1 MQKISLRTKLNNL
14 RKFDLKH
21 KRALDRLE
29 LKNVEDLFLYFPVR
43 YEDFSNITLI
53 KNLKINEKQTIRGM
67 IKSIKNKRTSKRWLI
82 LTEAK
87 VEDESGQL
95 KIVWFNQPYLEKFLR
110 VGTYVTLNGKVELN
124 YNSVSMNSPAFEKFK
139 FDSKGGQILPV
150 YSETNG
156 MSSKYLR
163 FILKP
168 LLKLSTKFEDFMPD
182 EIKNK
187 LSLIDLSEA
196 LRQIHFPDNLE
207 ILKKARLRLAFD
219 ELFLLQLNNL
229 LKKKK
234 WQEDK
239 AFKIKFDEKLIKK
252 FVASLPFKL
261 TKDQKIAAWEIFLDL
276 EKNKPMNRL
285 LEGDVGSG
293 KTVVAL
299 MAMYLIANSN
309 KQSILMAPTEI
320 LAKQHFETI
329 SKLLEGEKTVSRL
342 RKKKISIGLLTR
354 VDRKI
359 NNKDVSKK
367 ILLSKIKNGEI
378 DILIGTH
385 AVIQEDIKLKNLAL
399 TVIDEQHRFGVEQR
413 AKLKKINISLKN
425 SPHLLSMTATP
436 IPRTLALGLYGD
448 LDISILKEKPVGRK
462 KILTKLV
469 APYNR
474 DKAYEF
480 IREKINSGRQVFV
493 VCPRIKA
500 NSVVEISES
509 RLHENNNLW
518 DDVKAVEEEYEKLK
532 KEIFPEFF
540 IAMMH
545 GKLKKEDKEKILK
558 SFKVNKTKILVS
570 TSVIEVGI
578 DFPNATVMMIEGA
591 ERFGLA
597 QLHQFRGRVGR
608 SKIQSFCFLFSDSMS
623 QKSYDRLMALV
634 NCDDGFVLAEKDL
647 ELRGPGEVYGIR
659 QSGLPD
665 LKMASLMDVNLLKLA
680 KAEAE
685 KFLVKNDIKKF
696 PLLREKINIF
706 CQTTHFE

>member
-1 MQKISLRTKLNNL
+1 MRINIETKLNSL

-21 KRALDRLE
+21 KRALDRLG

-53 KNLKINEKQTIRGM
+53 KNLKVNEKQTIRGM

-87 VEDESGQL
+87 VTDESGEL

-110 VGTYVTLNGKVELN
+110 VGTYLTLNGKVELN
-124 YNSVSMNSPAFEKFK
+124 YNSVSMNSPAFEKFN

-168 LLKLSTKFEDFMPD
+168 LLKLSTKFEDFMPE
-182 EIKNK
+182 EIKKK
-187 LSLIDLSEA
+187 LILLDLSEA
-196 LRQIHFPDNLE
+196 LRQVHFPDNLE

-234 WQEDK
+234 WQESK
-239 AFKIKFDEKLIKK
+239 AFIIKFDEKLIKK
-252 FVASLPFKL
+252 FVASLPFQL

-299 MAMYLIANSN
+299 MAMYLIANFK

-320 LAKQHFETI
+320 LAKQHFDTI
-329 SKLLEGEKTVSRL
+329 SRILTNAL
-342 RKKKISIGLLTR
+342 RPQIIQIRIGLLTR

-359 NNKDVSKK
+359 NNKNVSKSVLVNK
-367 ILLSKIKNGEI
+367 AKKGQI

-413 AKLKKINISLKN
+413 AKLKKINIDSKN

-474 DKAYEF
+474 DKVYEF

-493 VCPRIKA
+493 VCPRIKGDTK
-500 NSVVEISES
+500 NDGGEIHEF
-509 RLHENNNLW
+509 RLQNNQW
-518 DDVKAVEEEYEKLK
+518 DDVKAVEEEYEKLSK
-532 KEIFPEFF
+532 DIFPEFK

-545 GKLKKEDKEKILK
+545 GKLKKEEKEKTL
-558 SFKVNKTKILVS
+558 SEFKNNKVKILVS

-578 DFPNATVMMIEGA
+578 DFPNATIMMIEGA

-608 SKIQSFCFLFSDSMS
+608 SEIQSFCFLFFDSVS

-665 LKMASLMDVNLLKLA
+665 LKMASLMDINLLKLA

-685 KFLVKNDIKKF
+685 RFLVKNDIKKF
-696 PLLREKINIF
+696 PLLREKIDNF

>member
-1 MQKISLRTKLNNL
+1 MQKINLRTKLNNL

-67 IKSIKNKRTSKRWLI
+67 IKSIKNKRTSKRWLV

-139 FDSKGGQILPV
+139 FDSKCGQILPV

-182 EIKNK
+182 EIKNQ

-234 WQEDK
+234 WQENK

-276 EKNKPMNRL
+276 EKDKPMNRL

-299 MAMYLIANSN
+299 MAMYLIANFK

-320 LAKQHFETI
+320 LAKQHYETI
-329 SKLLEGEKTVSRL
+329 SKLLGGEKSVSRL
-342 RKKKISIGLLTR
+342 RKKKQITIGLLTR

-359 NNKDVSKK
+359 DNKNVSKSFLVNK
-367 ILLSKIKNGEI
+367 AKKGQI

-413 AKLKKINISLKN
+413 AKLKKININLKN

-448 LDISILKEKPVGRK
+448 LDISILKEKPIGRK

-500 NSVVEISES
+500 SEEKCDS
-509 RLHENNNLW
+509 NQNMW
-518 DDVKAVEEEYEKLK
+518 DDIKAVEEEYEKLS
-532 KEIFPEFF
+532 KEIFPEFS

-545 GKLKKEDKEKILK
+545 GKLKKEDKEKTLSKFRNNEI
-558 SFKVNKTKILVS
+558 KILVS

-578 DFPNATVMMIEGA
+578 DFPNATIMMIEGA

-608 SKIQSFCFLFSDSMS
+608 SEIQSFCFLFSDSMS
-623 QKSYDRLMALV
+623 QKSYDRLMVLV

-665 LKMASLMDVNLLKLA
+665 LKMASLMDGNLLKLA

-685 KFLVKNDIKKF
+685 RFLVKNNIKKF

>member
-1 MQKISLRTKLNNL
+1 MKNVRLSTKLNSL

-21 KRALDRLE
+21 KRALERLE
-29 LKNVEDLFLYFPVR
+29 LKTVSDLFFYFPFR
-43 YEDFSNITLI
+43 YDDFSNITLI

-67 IKSIKNKRTSKRWLI
+67 IKSIKNKPTSKRWLT

-87 VEDESGQL
+87 ISDESGDL
-95 KIVWFNQPYLEKFLR
+95 KIVWFNQPYLEKYFR
-110 VGTYVTLNGKVELN
+110 VGTFVTLNGKVELN
-124 YNSVSMNSPAFEKFK
+124 YNSVSMNSPAFEKFNDGSGK
-139 FDSKGGQILPV
+139 ILPV

-163 FILKP
+163 FILRP
-168 LLKLSTKFEDFMPD
+168 LLKLSDKFDDFLPE
-182 EIKNK
+182 EIKEK
-187 LSLIDLSEA
+187 LSLINLGEA
-196 LRQIHFPDNLE
+196 LKQIHFPDNLE

-234 WQEDK
+234 WQENK
-239 AFKIKFDEKLIKK
+239 AFKIKFNKDLIKK
-252 FVASLPFKL
+252 FVDSLPFKL
-261 TKDQKIAAWEIFLDL
+261 TKDQKISAWEIFLDL

-299 MAMYLIANSN
+299 MAMYLIANQK

-329 SKLLEGEKTVSRL
+329 QKLVATGHCPVATLA
-342 RKKKISIGLLTR
+342 LLTR
-354 VDRKI
+354 VDRKF
-359 NNKDVSKK
+359 NDKTVSKK
-367 ILLSKIKNGEI
+367 ILLNKIKNGDV

-385 AVIQEDIKLKNLAL
+385 AVIQEDVKFKNLAL

-413 AKLKKINISLKN
+413 AKLKKLNAVATLHCNVSTKKT
-425 SPHLLSMTATP
+425 PHLLSMTATP

-448 LDISILKEKPVGRK
+448 LDISILKEKPFGRK

-480 IREKINSGRQVFV
+480 IREKIKLGRQVFV

-500 NSVVEISES
+500 GEEKNDEKEFSPQ
-509 RLHENNNLW
+509 NNQW
-518 DDVKAVEEEYEKLK
+518 DDVKAVEEEYEKLS
-532 KEIFPEFF
+532 KEIFPEFE

-545 GKLKKEDKEKILK
+545 GKLKKEEKEKTLLK
-558 SFKVNKTKILVS
+558 FKNNEVKILVS

-578 DFPNATVMMIEGA
+578 DFPNATIMMIEGA
-591 ERFGLA
+591 ERFGLS

-608 SKIQSFCFLFSDSMS
+608 SEKQSFCFLFSDSMS

-634 NCDDGFVLAEKDL
+634 DCDDGFVLAEKDL

-685 KFLVKNDIKKF
+685 NFVAKNDIKKF
-696 PLLREKINIF
+696 PLLREKMADFDQI
-706 CQTTHFE
+706 THFE